1 MQVSNLIPN
10 ENDILLGRGG
20 INHTHS
26 GNTNLR
32 NFAGALAEHYHKA
45 GKKLKTDMSR
55 ELVKLVRDQWPSG
68 RFIKRNKHVD
78 RWEVVSD
85 EIARNKASQALRD
98 AVTELLEKTGR
109 ADEPGTDGDDTAV
122 NPKDVEDILNKF
134 RQSFRKNCSDK
145 PQVQESTSY
154 NTSSSHRYDN
164 NLAVADHM
172 MSIQDLISQHHDVI
186 NSAGNEDVRFNRNQQ
201 HNMRPHGNHGSMPS
215 QNFSAPKA
223 QEVTSN
229 TFGQNDHVIPSNYQ
243 YYYLKGMKS
252 KAASSD
258 TDSDLD
264 IDMSS
269 LNMGEDKDGDMMNAS
284 HYRYAQKPSITKSH
298 YDNVS
303 LPTTSFSTNKS
314 HYGNVSLP
322 NTTSFSSERSHYG
335 NVSFPSTFDRNDQ
348 RSEMRNFLGNQI
360 SSSTHGTLPQV
371 HVRQTLRENLQQ
383 QYQNSNFFQ
392 QSDQFK
398 QMMAFNS
405 NKLNTRKL
413 GTCMEERS
421 DQEDEYPAHDFS
433 TTSYQLQQQ
442 PDELKNLSCFSA
454 AHQKMFAKMNVAKT
468 NNGYNGFPQGHGHD
482 GNALDKVDKASSR
495 YSFTMETFSIVSS
508 NHGADDTISMG
519 SHHPGDFEGVF
530 DNHHQT

>member
-55 ELVKLVRDQWPSG
+55 ELVKLVHDQWPSG

-145 PQVQESTSY
+145 PQVQENTSY
-154 NTSSSHRYDN
+154 NSNSHRYDN

-186 NSAGNEDVRFNRNQQ
+186 NSAGNEDVRFNSNQQ

-215 QNFSAPKA
+215 PNFSAPKA

-229 TFGQNDHVIPSNYQ
+229 TFGKNDQVIPSNYQ

-252 KAASSD
+252 KAAASD
-258 TDSDLD
+258 TDSDVD

-284 HYRYAQKPSITKSH
+284 HYRYVQKPSITKSH
-298 YDNVS
+298 YDNVC
-303 LPTTSFSTNKS
+303 LPTTTFSSSKS

-322 NTTSFSSERSHYG
+322 NTTSFSNERSHYG

-383 QYQNSNFFQ
+383 QYQNNNSFQ

-433 TTSYQLQQQ
+433 ATSYQLQQQ

-454 AHQKMFAKMNVAKT
+454 SHQKMFAKMNVAKT

-482 GNALDKVDKASSR
+482 GNPLDKVDKASSR

>member
-45 GKKLKTDMSR
+45 GKKLKTEMSR
-55 ELVKLVRDQWPSG
+55 ELVKLVNDQWPSG

-78 RWEVVSD
+78 RWEVVSG

-109 ADEPGTDGDDTAV
+109 TDEQGTDDDDTGV
-122 NPKDVEDILNKF
+122 NPKDIEDILNKF
-134 RQSFRKNCSDK
+134 RQGFCKNHSDK
-145 PQVQESTSY
+145 PQVQESNSY
-154 NTSSSHRYDN
+154 NSSHRYDN

-186 NSAGNEDVRFNRNQQ
+186 NSAGNEDVRFNTNHQ
-201 HNMRPHGNHGSMPS
+201 HNMRPHGNHGPMPS
-215 QNFSAPKA
+215 TNFSAPKA
-223 QEVTSN
+223 QEVTNN
-229 TFGQNDHVIPSNYQ
+229 TFGQNDQVISSNYQ

-252 KAASSD
+252 EVAASD
-258 TDSDLD
+258 TDSDVD

-269 LNMGEDKDGDMMNAS
+269 LNMGEDEDGDMNAS
-284 HYRYAQKPSITKSH
+284 HYRHVQKPTIAKSH
-298 YDNVS
+298 YEDVS
-303 LPTTSFSTNKS
+303 LPTNSFSSNKL

-322 NTTSFSSERSHYG
+322 NTTSFPNERSHYG
-335 NVSFPSTFDRNDQ
+335 NVSFPSSFDRNDQ

-360 SSSTHGTLPQV
+360 SSSTHGVLPQI

-383 QYQNSNFFQ
+383 QYQNSNSFQ

-398 QMMAFNS
+398 QMMALNS

-421 DQEDEYPAHDFS
+421 DQEDEFPAHDFS
-433 TTSYQLQQQ
+433 ATSYQLQQQ

-454 AHQKMFAKMNVAKT
+454 SHQKMFAKMNAAKT
-468 NNGYNGFPQGHGHD
+468 NNAYNNGFPQGHGHD

>member
-1 MQVSNLIPN
+1 MQISNLIPN

-55 ELVKLVRDQWPSG
+55 ELVKLVHDQWPSG

-109 ADEPGTDGDDTAV
+109 TDEPGTDDDDTGV
-122 NPKDVEDILNKF
+122 DPKDVEDILNKF
-134 RQSFRKNCSDK
+134 RQGFRKNRSNK
-145 PQVQESTSY
+145 PQVQESNSY
-154 NTSSSHRYDN
+154 NSSHRYDN

-186 NSAGNEDVRFNRNQQ
+186 NSAGNEDVRFNTNHQ

-215 QNFSAPKA
+215 TNFSAPKA

-229 TFGQNDHVIPSNYQ
+229 TFGQNDQVISSNYQ

-252 KAASSD
+252 KAAASD
-258 TDSDLD
+258 TDSDVD

-269 LNMGEDKDGDMMNAS
+269 LNMGEDKDGDMNAS
-284 HYRYAQKPSITKSH
+284 HYRQKPTIAKSH
-298 YDNVS
+298 YENVS
-303 LPTTSFSTNKS
+303 LPTTSFSSNKS
-314 HYGNVSLP
+314 HYGHVSLP
-322 NTTSFSSERSHYG
+322 NTTSFSNERSHYG
-335 NVSFPSTFDRNDQ
+335 NVSFPSSFHRNDQ

-360 SSSTHGTLPQV
+360 SSSTHGALPQM

-383 QYQNSNFFQ
+383 QYQNNNSFQ

-421 DQEDEYPAHDFS
+421 DQEDEFPAHDFS

-454 AHQKMFAKMNVAKT
+454 SHQKMFAKMNVAKT
-468 NNGYNGFPQGHGHD
+468 NNAYNNGYPQGHGHD

-519 SHHPGDFEGVF
+519 SHHPGDFEGLF